1 MASAECARSSFMTR
15 TPIKLVAE
23 AAQGFEGDP
32 RQALLLA
39 RAAAAGGADLV
50 KFQLVY
56 ADELALPGYRYYELF
71 RSLEMSDADWHAVR
85 TEADSRNIGLAF
97 DVFGHRSLA
106 LALSL
111 GARVVKI
118 HATDFFNDAL
128 VRDTLSA
135 APEVHLSLGG
145 IREEEIAAFFTKHA
159 ALPLD
164 KIVLMGGYQAEP
176 TPIGVNN
183 LARLGALRARF
194 PRQRVGWMDH
204 ADGAADEAGWL
215 GVVAVPFGIS
225 VLEKHLT
232 LARPLE
238 LEDGVSALDPAA
250 FREYAK
256 RVRIAEQAVGDAS
269 LALTPDESAYRRRAL
284 KSVVATTD
292 LRAGQSVPAGEL
304 VLKRAALHDGRYP
317 LQQLDRAV
325 GKKLAKDVAAGS
337 AIYEDDVS

>member
-1 MASAECARSSFMTR
+1 MTR
-15 TPIKLVAE
+15 APITIVAE
-23 AAQGFEGDP
+23 AAQGFEGNP

-39 RAAAAGGADLV
+39 RAAAVSGADLV

-56 ADELALPGYRYYELF
+56 ADELALPGYRYYDLF
-71 RSLEMSDADWHAVR
+71 RTLEMTDGDWQAVR
-85 TEADSRNIGLAF
+85 AEADSRKLGLAF
-97 DVFGHRSLA
+97 DVFGPRSLA

-118 HATDFFNDAL
+118 HATDFFNDTL
-128 VRDTLSA
+128 VRDTLQA

-145 IREEEIAAFFTKHA
+145 IRVEELAAFFDKHA

-183 LARLGALRARF
+183 LARLGALRTRF
-194 PRQRVGWMDH
+194 PRQRIGWMDH
-204 ADGAADEAGWL
+204 ADGNADESAWL
-215 GVVAVPFGIS
+215 GVVAVPFGVA
-225 VLEKHLT
+225 VLEKHIT

-238 LEDGVSALDPAA
+238 LEDGISALDPSS
-250 FREYAK
+250 FRAYVQ

-269 LALTPDESAYRRRAL
+269 LELTPDETAYRRRAL

-292 LRAGQSVPAGEL
+292 LRGGQPVPADAL
-304 VLKRAALHDGRYP
+304 VLKRAVLEDGRYP
-317 LQQLDRAV
+317 LQQLARAA
-325 GKKLAKDVAAGS
+325 GRKLARDVAAGS
-337 AIYEDDVS
+337 ALYEDDVP